1 MGRVLRDGSK
11 GGSSAM
17 KAALALLVSIFLS
30 ESEAIFFG
38 SVGTVQASIE
48 HERRSFQA

>member
-1 MGRVLRDGSK
+1 MGRVLHDGSK
-11 GGSSAM
+11 GGLQTAS
-17 KAALALLVSIFLS
+17 ALLVSFFLS
-30 ESEAIFFG
+30 ENGAIFFG